1 MSILGH
7 AVKLPTYD
15 EISNIPKD
23 PPAYD
28 VAVHELA
35 LPETRIQNGCQD
47 TRVAMDDDV
56 TTGPV
61 TDGPTEGQTECS
73 SANTRARLDTDN
85 RCESL

>member
-56 TTGPV
+56 TIAPV
-61 TDGPTEGQTECS
+61 TEGQTECS
-73 SANTRARLDTDN
+73 SANPRARLDTDN